1 MHSFL
6 VVSQVFIAGG
16 VIAAIMWAAMA
27 RPPAVAPVVF
37 YETQSE
43 TGAQEDNVIGS
54 ALLVELQALDS
65 PLTMYYLGAR
75 IENGVATVYFR
86 SGVEQYLYAPPGMQ
100 SAYMRPI
107 IRSLQNISGLTK
119 IQWAIDGRVVTDFD
133 A

>member
-1 MHSFL
+1 MRFFL

-16 VIAAIMWAAMA
+16 VIAAIVWT
-27 RPPAVAPVVF
+27 AVAPPAPIPAVL
-37 YETQSE
+37 YENQSDA
-43 TGAQEDNVIGS
+43 GAQEDNVIGS

-65 PLTMYYLGAR
+65 PLTTYYLGAR
-75 IENGVATVYFR
+75 VESGVATVYFR

-107 IRSLQNISGLTK
+107 IRSLQNIPGLTK